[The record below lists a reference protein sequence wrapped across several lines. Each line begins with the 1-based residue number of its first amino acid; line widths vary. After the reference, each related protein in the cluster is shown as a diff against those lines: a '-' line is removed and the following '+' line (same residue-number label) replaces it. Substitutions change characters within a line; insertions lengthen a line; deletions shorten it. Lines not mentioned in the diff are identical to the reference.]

1 MLRTLRP
8 QQFTMDARGRH
19 LNRPAKRK
27 GIGFAPDFI
36 QHVQTITGGSVPGQ
50 YASQREPC
58 VTYWHTPIQGGGG
71 ETLAEILCDWLSQYP
86 GGVVGTPAP
95 INTTFGGV
103 GEVYGNVD
111 YLEAFCDEAFQG
123 YPLEGNIYPNTP
135 QGWASAFQETISV
148 VTSNCGACP
157 APSLPQELG
166 YYDPDGCMGSSAESI
181 MIWCAGHFT
190 C

>member
-19 LNRPAKRK
+19 LNRPAKQK

-58 VTYWHTPIQGGGG
+58 SYYWQTPIQGGGG
-71 ETLAEILCDWLSQYP
+71 ETLSEILCAWLSDYP
-86 GGVVGTPAP
+86 GGVVGMPYLSSD
-95 INTTFGGV
+95 NV
-103 GEVYGNVD
+103 GEVFVTG
-111 YLEAFCDEAFQG
+111 LFEFCSEAFDG
-123 YPLEGNIYPNTP
+123 VYPATAIYPPTP
-135 QGWASAFQETISV
+135 QGWAAAYQETISL
-148 VTSNCGACP
+148 VTSNCGDCP
-157 APSLPQELG
+157 APSLPQALG
-166 YYDPDGCMGSSAESI
+166 YYDPDGCMGSATEAT
-181 MIWCAGHFT
+181 MVGYCGNLLT